1 MLMYITNYNL
11 TNWAQMCKSELRF
24 KVSTEKLSAKVK
36 RKHPSEERKVRIRFT
51 VKGNFT
57 FPRKKCADLSV

>member
-1 MLMYITNYNL
+1 
-11 TNWAQMCKSELRF
+11 MCKSELRF